1 MDESLSE
8 DHLVKKL
15 QHFEDNRF
23 IDSPAST
30 TRSLKAEIE
39 ELTFRPTISVIISSQ
54 IHNTLLRLQS
64 VYIYIYHSIRINF
77 FVTKHFYNT
86 FTVFFPFIF
95 KKLR

>member
-64 VYIYIYHSIRINF
+64 VYIYIYIIPLELIF
-77 FVTKHFYNT
+77 LLQNT
-86 FTVFFPFIF
+86 FITLLPCFFLLF
-95 KKLR
+95 LRN